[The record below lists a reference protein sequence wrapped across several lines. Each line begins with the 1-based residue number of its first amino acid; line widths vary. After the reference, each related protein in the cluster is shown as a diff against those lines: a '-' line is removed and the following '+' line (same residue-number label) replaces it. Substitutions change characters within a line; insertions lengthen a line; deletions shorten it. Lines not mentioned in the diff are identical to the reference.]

1 MELLIAL
8 PKAIMIPLGILFLI
22 LALFIGGIFTVM
34 GATLLFS
41 KEQDTLFW
49 HRICGLAILIY
60 GIDIIIMDTLWFLH
74 RCLGGNTTWWSESR
88 MDFLVLP
95 LIPFVLG
102 SILIL
107 AYHLVKKLVGKIKS
121 E

>member
-74 RCLGGNTTWWSESR
+74 RCLGGNTTWWSR
-88 MDFLVLP
+88 IQDGLP
-95 LIPFVLG
+95 SPAPNTICSWINSNTCLSPC
-102 SILIL
+102 
-107 AYHLVKKLVGKIKS
+107 KKVG
-121 E
+121 